1 ASGAAL
7 PPGGAVTLRRL
18 QSRPELND
26 RPATVLRWVG
36 SAGRFAVRLEGTPLS
51 ILVRAPCLSPRGVLD
66 AEPGWAQMEGQLGPL
81 AVDVVLA
88 VARALPVRTVAALSG
103 ASRGL
108 RATLWLRPDAV
119 RLWDELLERSY
130 GALAL
135 TVADRAQPGISGAA
149 RFRCARALR
158 QLFREGLQVV
168 LGSVTDQ
175 CSKDSVD
182 VIACPCLRSMYN
194 AHIGAQGAIRE
205 AAGHELEAAVAALQR
220 PVAPSSVTLVPG
232 GELCRRVAMTVTEPP
247 EEVFHE
253 MAGLRRTGQ
262 QHEAKVAFIR
272 FLEGVHRNLLGALR
286 GDSGGFRTLATP
298 TMFTGG
304 MGVEV
309 HLVAMGC
316 VRSFWADLCE
326 NPADPIMMRVA
337 CFERGHAPVF
347 NMMKEE
353 WLKNFYRPEEAD
365 RMLLEALRSTADA
378 DDDFF

>member
-205 AAGHELEAAVAALQR
+205 A
-220 PVAPSSVTLVPG
+220 
-232 GELCRRVAMTVTEPP
+232 
-247 EEVFHE
+247 
-253 MAGLRRTGQ
+253 
-262 QHEAKVAFIR
+262 KVAFIR

-365 RMLLEALRSTADA
+365 RMLLEALSL
-378 DDDFF
+378 